1 MAEEERL
8 SGERVRELYLEAGD
22 PDVPLLDMWLAGR
35 LAIAQ
40 SFDRGELAAD
50 DVEAAMAAAAEAAN
64 VALRHLQIGLRAER
78 TLADA
83 ALGGA
88 ITPKVPPLAV

>member
-1 MAEEERL
+1 
-8 SGERVRELYLEAGD
+8 
-22 PDVPLLDMWLAGR
+22 MWLAGR

-50 DVEAAMAAAAEAAN
+50 DVQAAMATAAEAAN
-64 VALRHLQIGLRAER
+64 IALRHLQIGLQAER
-78 TLADA
+78 ILADA
-83 ALGGA
+83 AFRGA